1 MTNTILRGVSLYSY
15 QNETFQGKMTLE
27 DCIRTS
33 AELGAKGIEVIG
45 EQTFWGWPEYAVD
58 PAEIDNWHRLIAK
71 HDCVAVSHDFMLD
84 YKRYKGR
91 EMPFDEQVASV
102 KNDIDLGA
110 RLGMKFIRALVSIA
124 PEVLVAAAPYAEEKN
139 IKILIEV
146 HAPLHFDHPW
156 IIRHAEAFEKSGSDA
171 LGFLPDMGMFLH
183 AFPPVWKEKFM
194 RIGVPA
200 RIADYIVKAYE
211 DRVLSEYVI
220 LNVQQMGGTGAAI
233 AMAET
238 MRHNAA
244 FEPKR
249 MLDYMP
255 RIHNIHGKFY
265 QMTEDYVEPSIP
277 YDEIVKVLQ
286 QGGYNG
292 YICSEYEGNRWVED
306 FEEPD
311 SVEQVRR
318 QQVMLAM
325 LLGEADVPTIKTPA
339 FAVAAE

>member
-1 MTNTILRGVSLYSY
+1 VTATIKRGVSLYSF
-15 QNETFQGKMTLE
+15 QNETFQGRMSLE
-27 DCIRTS
+27 DCVRTC
-33 AELGAKGIEVIG
+33 AELGANGIEIIG
-45 EQTFWGWPEYAVD
+45 EQTFWGWPEVGVKSE
-58 PAEIDNWHRLIAK
+58 EIDHWHGLMAK
-71 HDCVAVSHDFMLD
+71 YGTTPVSHDFMLD

-102 KNDIDLGA
+102 CKDIDFGA
-110 RLGMKFIRALVSIA
+110 RLGMKYIRALVSIA
-124 PEVLVAAAPYAEEKN
+124 PEVLVAAAPHAEEKG

-171 LGFLPDMGMFLH
+171 LGFLPDMGMFLF
-183 AFPPVWKEKFM
+183 AFPPVWKEKFL

-200 RIADYIVKAYE
+200 HIADYIEKAYA

-220 LNVQQMGGTGAAI
+220 LNVQDMGGVGPAI

-238 MRHNAA
+238 LRHNAA

-249 MLDYMP
+249 MLDYIH

-265 QMTEDYVEPSIP
+265 QMDADYVEPSIP
-277 YDEIVKVLQ
+277 YDTIVDVLK
-286 QGGYNG
+286 QGGYQG
-292 YICSEYEGNRWVED
+292 YICSEYEGNRWIED
-306 FEEPD
+306 YQEPD

-318 QQVMLAM
+318 QQVMLAR
-325 LLGEADVPTIKTPA
+325 LIGETAVPSLQT
-339 FAVAAE
+339 AVAA